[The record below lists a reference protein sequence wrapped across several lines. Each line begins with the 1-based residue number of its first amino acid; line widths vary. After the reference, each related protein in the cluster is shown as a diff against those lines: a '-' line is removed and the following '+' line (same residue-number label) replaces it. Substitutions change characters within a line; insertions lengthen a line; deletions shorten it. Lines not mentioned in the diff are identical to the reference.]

1 MTVKGRVV
9 SLSHVGGLLAEF
21 EDKAPGLGWEV
32 RIEGGRTIGKVDS
45 VIGGIENALV
55 HVSLSEKI
63 DSSSAIGA
71 PIEIGRRSR
80 NDNKKNRNVSKGGG
94 QRRDRSR
101 SKNMGNEKFGD
112 RKPRKTNSGKILP
125 TWVCSACRS
134 MNSRTSKC
142 SKCGSPR
149 PQKSPGSGATQRN
162 RSDRGKRQ
170 GDASGRR
177 PRSSPVRYGN
187 RDNNAR
193 NRNDR
198 SRRESHGDKRG
209 RTNRRPR

>member
-9 SLSHVGGLLAEF
+9 SLSHTGGLLVEF

-32 RIEGGRTIGKVDS
+32 RIEGGRTIGRVDS

-80 NDNKKNRNVSKGGG
+80 NDNRKNRNKPKGGKG
-94 QRRDRSR
+94 RGDRSKER
-101 SKNMGNEKFGD
+101 PGA
-112 RKPRKTNSGKILP
+112 RQPRKNNSGKVLP

-149 PQKSPGSGATQRN
+149 PHKNPKAGVVPKNG
-162 RSDRGKRQ
+162 SDRRKGRR
-170 GDASGRR
+170 GTSGHR
-177 PRSSPVRYGN
+177 PRSSPIQ
-187 RDNNAR
+187 RDNRENKAR
-193 NRNDR
+193 NRRDR
-198 SRRESHGDKRG
+198 SRKEDHGGKRG
-209 RTNRRPR
+209 RTNRRSR

>member
-32 RIEGGRTIGKVDS
+32 RIEGGRTIGRVDS

-55 HVSLSEKI
+55 HVSLFEKI

-80 NDNKKNRNVSKGGG
+80 NDNRNNRNVPKGVGH
-94 QRRDRSR
+94 RRDRPR
-101 SKNMGNEKFGD
+101 SKNMGSTKFGD
-112 RKPRKTNSGKILP
+112 RKPRKTNSGKTLP

-149 PQKSPGSGATQRN
+149 PQKSPGSGVTQRN
-162 RSDRGKRQ
+162 RTDRGKRQ

-177 PRSSPVRYGN
+177 PRSSPVRHGN

-198 SRRESHGDKRG
+198 SRKESYGSKRG
-209 RTNRRPR
+209 RTNRRVR

>member
-9 SLSHVGGLLAEF
+9 SLSHIGGLLVEF

-32 RIEGGRTIGKVDS
+32 RIEGGRTIGRVDS

-55 HVSLSEKI
+55 HVSLSGKI

-80 NDNKKNRNVSKGGG
+80 NDNRKNRNMPKGGKG
-94 QRRDRSR
+94 RRDH
-101 SKNMGNEKFGD
+101 SKERAGA
-112 RKPRKTNSGKILP
+112 RQPRKNNSSKVLP

-149 PQKSPGSGATQRN
+149 PHKSPKAGAVPKNGSDRKKGRRGASGHRPRSSPIRRQDRENKTRN
-162 RSDRGKRQ
+162 RSDRSRKE
-170 GDASGRR
+170 D
-177 PRSSPVRYGN
+177 YG
-187 RDNNAR
+187 
-193 NRNDR
+193 
-198 SRRESHGDKRG
+198 GKRG
-209 RTNRRPR
+209 RTNRRSR

>member
-1 MTVKGRVV
+1 MTAKGRVV

-80 NDNKKNRNVSKGGG
+80 NDNRRNSNVPKGGG
-94 QRRDRSR
+94 HRRDRPR
-101 SKNMGNEKFGD
+101 SKSMGNEKFGD
-112 RKPRKTNSGKILP
+112 RKPRKANSGRMLP

-149 PQKSPGSGATQRN
+149 PYKSPGSGAAQRN
-162 RSDRGKRQ
+162 RSEAGKRR
-170 GDASGRR
+170 GDAGGRR
-177 PRSSPVRYGN
+177 PRSSPMRRDS

-193 NRNDR
+193 NRSDR
-198 SRRESHGDKRG
+198 SRKESHGGKRG
-209 RTNRRPR
+209 RTNRRSR

>member
-9 SLSHVGGLLAEF
+9 SLSHVGGLLVEF

-32 RIEGGRTIGKVDS
+32 RIEGGRTIGRVDS

-80 NDNKKNRNVSKGGG
+80 NDTRKNRDVSKGGR
-94 QRRDRSR
+94 QRRDRPR
-101 SKNMGNEKFGD
+101 SKNMGNERYGD
-112 RKPRKTNSGKILP
+112 RKPRKANSGKMLP

-149 PQKSPGSGATQRN
+149 PHKSPSSGVAQRN
-162 RSDRGKRQ
+162 RSDRGKSR
-170 GDASGRR
+170 GAASGRR
-177 PRSSPVRYGN
+177 PRNSPVRRDN

-193 NRNDR
+193 NRSDR
-198 SRRESHGDKRG
+198 SRKESHGGKRG

>member
-21 EDKAPGLGWEV
+21 VDKAPGLGWEV

-80 NDNKKNRNVSKGGG
+80 NDNKKNRNVSKGEG

-198 SRRESHGDKRG
+198 SRKESHGGKRG
-209 RTNRRPR
+209 RTNRKPR

>member
-21 EDKAPGLGWEV
+21 GDKAPGLGWEV

-45 VIGGIENALV
+45 VIGGIENPLV

-80 NDNKKNRNVSKGGG
+80 NDNRKNRNVSKGAS
-94 QRRDRSR
+94 QRKERPRSR
-101 SKNMGNEKFGD
+101 NMKGERSGD
-112 RKPRKTNSGKILP
+112 RNPRKTNSGRMLP

-134 MNSRTSKC
+134 MNSRASKC

-149 PQKSPGSGATQRN
+149 PHKSPGSGAAPRNQQVRRNRRGGASGHRPRNGPGQRN
-162 RSDRGKRQ
+162 NRGNTTRGRGDGIRKNDHGGKRT
-170 GDASGRR
+170 
-177 PRSSPVRYGN
+177 
-187 RDNNAR
+187 
-193 NRNDR
+193 
-198 SRRESHGDKRG
+198 
-209 RTNRRPR
+209 RTNRRSK

>member
-9 SLSHVGGLLAEF
+9 SLSHTGGLLVEF

-32 RIEGGRTIGKVDS
+32 RIEGGRAIGRVDS

-80 NDNKKNRNVSKGGG
+80 NDNRKNRNVPKGGRG
-94 QRRDRSR
+94 RGDRSKER
-101 SKNMGNEKFGD
+101 PGA
-112 RKPRKTNSGKILP
+112 RQPRKNNSGKVLP

-149 PQKSPGSGATQRN
+149 PHKNPGSGATPRNHSDRGKRRGDASGHRPRSGSMQRNNRGNNARN
-162 RSDRGKRQ
+162 RSDR
-170 GDASGRR
+170 
-177 PRSSPVRYGN
+177 
-187 RDNNAR
+187 
-193 NRNDR
+193 
-198 SRRESHGDKRG
+198 SRKEDHGSRRG

>member
-32 RIEGGRTIGKVDS
+32 RIEGGRTIGRVDS

-55 HVSLSEKI
+55 HVSLSAKI

-80 NDNKKNRNVSKGGG
+80 NDSRKNRDVSKGGG
-94 QRRDRSR
+94 QRRDRTR
-101 SKNMGNEKFGD
+101 SKNRGDEKFGS
-112 RKPRKTNSGKILP
+112 RNPRKSNTGKMLP

-142 SKCGSPR
+142 SKCGTPR
-149 PQKSPGSGATQRN
+149 PQKSPGSGPAQRN
-162 RSDRGKRQ
+162 RSDRGNRR

-177 PRSSPVRYGN
+177 PRSSPVR
-187 RDNNAR
+187 RDNRGNNIR
-193 NRNDR
+193 NRSDR
-198 SRRESHGDKRG
+198 SRKEGHGGKRD

>member
-32 RIEGGRTIGKVDS
+32 RIEGGRTIGRVDS

-80 NDNKKNRNVSKGGG
+80 NDNRKNRNVSKGGA
-94 QRRDRSR
+94 QRRDRPRSR
-101 SKNMGNEKFGD
+101 NTGKERFGD
-112 RKPRKTNSGKILP
+112 RKPRKTNSGKMLP

-149 PQKSPGSGATQRN
+149 PHKNPGSGATPRNHSDRGKRRGDASGHRPRSGSMQRNNRGNNARN
-162 RSDRGKRQ
+162 RSDRSRKEDHG
-170 GDASGRR
+170 
-177 PRSSPVRYGN
+177 
-187 RDNNAR
+187 
-193 NRNDR
+193 
-198 SRRESHGDKRG
+198 SRRS

>member
-9 SLSHVGGLLAEF
+9 SLSHIGGLLVEF

-32 RIEGGRTIGKVDS
+32 RIEGGRTIGRVDS

-80 NDNKKNRNVSKGGG
+80 NENRKNRNVPKGVRGRG
-94 QRRDRSR
+94 DRSKER
-101 SKNMGNEKFGD
+101 SGA
-112 RKPRKTNSGKILP
+112 RQPRKKNSGKVLP

-149 PQKSPGSGATQRN
+149 PHKSPKAGAVPKNGSDRRKGHRGTSGHRPRSSPIRRDNRENKTRN
-162 RSDRGKRQ
+162 RSDRSRKE
-170 GDASGRR
+170 D
-177 PRSSPVRYGN
+177 YG
-187 RDNNAR
+187 
-193 NRNDR
+193 
-198 SRRESHGDKRG
+198 GKRG
-209 RTNRRPR
+209 RTNRRSR

>member
-198 SRRESHGDKRG
+198 SRKESHI
-209 RTNRRPR
+209 TS